1 MGSAGSVGSGVSDG
15 FAESEGPLGSV
26 GSLGYVRFM
35 RSEGSVRSVGL
46 WSLRGLGGGVG
57 SVGAVFFTK
66 GRIRRCR
73 KSFFWQMRSNVVL
86 FEATFSLNNLTHH
99 RNQNN
104 QN

>member
-46 WSLRGLGGGVG
+46 WSLRGLGGGRFRG
-57 SVGAVFFTK
+57 SSVFHY
-66 GRIRRCR
+66 RQD
-73 KSFFWQMRSNVVL
+73 S
-86 FEATFSLNNLTHH
+86 SL
-99 RNQNN
+99 
-104 QN
+104 